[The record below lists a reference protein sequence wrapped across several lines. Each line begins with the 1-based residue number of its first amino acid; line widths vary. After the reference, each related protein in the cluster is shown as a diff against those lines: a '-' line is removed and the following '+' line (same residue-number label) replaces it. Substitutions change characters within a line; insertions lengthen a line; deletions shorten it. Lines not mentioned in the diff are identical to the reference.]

1 MLFIKATETWHNL
14 LLPDGSWEQTAEV
27 IAAHYGGTRPNSNKA
42 PRIQQI
48 AFKNNTN
55 QWPTGQVNK

>member
-1 MLFIKATETWHNL
+1 MHFIKATETWHNL
-14 LLPDGSWEQTAEV
+14 LLPDGLWEQTGEV